1 MRPYQFALMFSTAL
15 IAQAAH
21 AGEVTLYSG
30 YDLSGRESI
39 VRGDVGNLQSQG
51 FNDRAMSLMV
61 HAGRWEV
68 CTDADFRGE
77 CRVFDAGPHR
87 NLERFTNQIS
97 SLREIGAERGNRN
110 EERGRGRGRN
120 RGGEQSVMLF
130 DSTDLRGRSIALRSD
145 ATTFVPLG
153 FNDMTQSMLVRG
165 GTWEFCQHSNFRGQ
179 CRTFGPGEYR
189 NLDRAFHR
197 AISSAR
203 QIGDGRERRGGY
215 GQRDGYGDQRD
226 GYGHQRDGYG
236 DQRDGYANQRDGY
249 ANQRD
254 GGSVE
259 LFTGQGFGGQRLAV
273 NNEIRSL
280 EDVNFNDSTAS
291 LVIQSGQWEFCEH
304 ADFRGQCQVLGPG
317 RSDRLGMWQNTISS
331 VRRVR

>member
-1 MRPYQFALMFSTAL
+1 MRPYQFALMLSTAL
-15 IAQAAH
+15 LAQAAH
-21 AGEVTLYSG
+21 AGEVTLFSG

-77 CRVFDAGPHR
+77 CRVFESGPHR
-87 NLERFTNQIS
+87 DLNRFANQIS
-97 SLREIGAERGNRN
+97 SLREIGGERGNGY

-120 RGGEQSVMLF
+120 RSGEQSVMLF
-130 DSTDLRGRSIALRSD
+130 DSSDLRGRSITLRGD
-145 ATTFVPLG
+145 ANTFVPLG
-153 FNDMTQSMLVRG
+153 FNDRTQSMLIRG
-165 GTWEFCQHSNFRGQ
+165 GTWEFCQHINFRGQ

-189 NLDRAFHR
+189 NLDRAFYR

-203 QIGDGRERRGGY
+203 QIGDGGDHRGGY

-226 GYGHQRDGYG
+226 DYGQRDGYHQRDGYS
-236 DQRDGYANQRDGY
+236 
-249 ANQRD
+249 NQRD

-259 LFTGQGFGGQRLAV
+259 LFTRQGFGGQRIAI

-280 EDVNFNDSTAS
+280 EEVNFNDRTGS

-304 ADFRGQCQVLGPG
+304 ADFRGQCHVLAPG
-317 RSDRLGMWQNTISS
+317 RYDRLGMLQNTISS